1 MARFFRRVAAA
12 AALALAA
19 GCAGLAPAPD
29 PGLEGLPTAFEM
41 AGRLSVARG
50 GAGEIVRI
58 RWVAKEGRDEI
69 LLATPVGGDL
79 ARIEG
84 SHLGWSLERP
94 GTAPLAYDGLPAL
107 SEDLLSA
114 RLDRTQL
121 VAWLHG
127 RGGGESGPGGWSVAL
142 PETQS
147 ASGRTVARRVE
158 ARRGDVVVKLVVDR
172 YRSPP
177 E

>member
-1 MARFFRRVAAA
+1 MARFLRRVAAA

-19 GCAGLAPAPD
+19 GCAGLAPAPGPSLD
-29 PGLEGLPTAFEM
+29 GLPTAFDM
-41 AGRLSVARG
+41 AGRLSVAQG
-50 GAGEIVRI
+50 GAGEIVRL
-58 RWVAKEGRDEI
+58 RWVARDGRDEI
-69 LLATPVGGDL
+69 HLATPVGGDL

-84 SHLGWSLERP
+84 SHRGWNLERA
-94 GTAPLAYDGLPAL
+94 GAATLAYESLPDL
-107 SEDLLSA
+107 SADLLSA
-114 RLDRTQL
+114 RLDRAHL

-127 RGGGESGPGGWSVAL
+127 RGGGDEGPGGWSVAIA
-142 PETQS
+142 ETQQ
-147 ASGRTVARRVE
+147 ASGLTVARRVE